1 MRKLIMKM
9 SMSLD
14 GFVSDM
20 NGGNDWVFKTGDEQ
34 SLAWS
39 VGAIREAGMILMGR
53 KTFEKIGPYWQ
64 TATGPFAAPMNEIP
78 KAVFTKNGY
87 AGFVPGADPSPAE
100 ASWAGA
106 RVFNGDLAEGIRELK
121 AGSGKPI
128 VAIGGAGFM
137 RSLIATG
144 LIDEYLLAIHPV
156 TLGAG
161 LPIFTD
167 LSIPLYLKL
176 VEVKTFPG
184 GIAVHHYSA

>member
-1 MRKLIMKM
+1 MKM

-14 GFVSDM
+14 GFVSDA

-39 VGAIREAGMILMGR
+39 VASVSQAGIIIMGR
-53 KTFEKIGPYWQ
+53 KTFEVTASYWP
-64 TATGPFAAPMNEIP
+64 TAPGPFAEPMNTIP
-78 KAVFTKNGY
+78 KALFTKK
-87 AGFVPGADPSPAE
+87 GFKGIGQGQSKTAELSPAA

-106 RVFNGDLAEGIRELK
+106 RIFEGDLAEGISKLK
-121 AGSGKPI
+121 AEPGKPI

-137 RSLIATG
+137 QSLIATG

-156 TLGAG
+156 ALGSG
-161 LPIFTD
+161 MPIFTG
-167 LSIPLYLKL
+167 LALPLYLKL

-184 GIAVHHYSA
+184 GIVVNHYSK